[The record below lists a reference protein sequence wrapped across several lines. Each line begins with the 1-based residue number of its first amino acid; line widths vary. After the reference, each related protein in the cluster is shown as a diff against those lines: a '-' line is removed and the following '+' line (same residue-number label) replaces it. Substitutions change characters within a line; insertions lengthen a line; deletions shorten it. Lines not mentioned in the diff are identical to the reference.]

1 VGIGWRYVGS
11 RSPEKGEEPAIEMDE
26 SRDKE
31 TLLHAIAALD
41 DAFDSGDI
49 PEKEYHSR
57 REALKRELAELMKSE
72 ND

>member
-1 VGIGWRYVGS
+1 
-11 RSPEKGEEPAIEMDE
+11 MDAN
-26 SRDKE
+26 RDKG

-49 PEKEYHSR
+49 SEKEYHSR
-57 REALKRELAELMKSE
+57 RAALKQELAELMKSE

>member
-11 RSPEKGEEPAIEMDE
+11 RSPEKGEEPVTEQE
-26 SRDKE
+26 VRRDKG

-49 PEKEYHSR
+49 SEKEYQDR
-57 REALKRELAELMKSE
+57 RAALKRELAELMKSE